1 MTSVALLIQGKPVRT
16 VLKWQLYTTAALM
29 LIAGFWWG
37 PHGALS
43 ALLGGL
49 INLTAGTVFGLVA
62 THSSRRTLGDAM
74 TALMRAEVGKV
85 ALIVAQLW
93 IVLMYYKQLMLAP
106 FFGTFIVTVICFSMA
121 IFVRER

>member
-1 MTSVALLIQGKPVRT
+1 MAIRIAGKPVRT
-16 VLKWQLYTTAALM
+16 VLKWQLYATAALM
-29 LIAGFWWG
+29 LIAGYWWG

-43 ALLGGL
+43 ALSGGL

-62 THSSRRTLGDAM
+62 THSSRRTLGEAM
-74 TALMRAEVGKV
+74 TALMRAEAGKV

-93 IVLMYYKQLMLAP
+93 VVLVYYKQLMLAP
-106 FFGTFIVTVICFSMA
+106 FFVTFIVTVICFSMA

>member
-1 MTSVALLIQGKPVRT
+1 MALRIAGKPVRT

-29 LIAGFWWG
+29 LIAGYWWG

-43 ALLGGL
+43 ALSGGL
-49 INLTAGTVFGLVA
+49 INLTAGTVFGLIA
-62 THSSRRTLGDAM
+62 THSSRRTLGEAM

-93 IVLMYYKQLMLAP
+93 VVLVYYKQLMLAP
-106 FFGTFIVTVICFSMA
+106 FFVTFMVTVICFSMA

>member
-1 MTSVALLIQGKPVRT
+1 MALLIEGKPVRT
-16 VLKWQLYTTAALM
+16 VLRWQSYLTAASM

-62 THSSRRTLGDAM
+62 THSRKRTVGEAM
-74 TALMRAEVGKV
+74 TALMRAEAGKV

-93 IVLMYYKQLMLAP
+93 LVLAYYKQLMFAP
-106 FFGTFIVTVICFSMA
+106 FFGTFILTVIVFSMA

>member
-1 MTSVALLIQGKPVRT
+1 VTSVALRIAGKPVRT

-29 LIAGFWWG
+29 LIAGYWWG
-37 PHGALS
+37 PNGALS
-43 ALLGGL
+43 ALSGGL
-49 INLTAGTVFGLVA
+49 INLTAGTVFGLIA
-62 THSSRRTLGDAM
+62 THSSRRTLGEAM

-93 IVLMYYKQLMLAP
+93 VVLVYYKQLMLAP
-106 FFGTFIVTVICFSMA
+106 FFVTFIVTVICFSMA

>member
-1 MTSVALLIQGKPVRT
+1 MALLIDGKPVRT
-16 VLKWQLYTTAALM
+16 VLMWQLYATAALM

-62 THSSRRTLGDAM
+62 THSRKRTVGEAM
-74 TALMRAEVGKV
+74 TALMRAEAGKV
-85 ALIVAQLW
+85 ALVVVQLW
-93 IVLMYYKQLMLAP
+93 LVLAYYKQLMLAP
-106 FFGTFIVTVICFSMA
+106 FFGTFILTVIVFSMA